1 MADDRRD
8 GHAQPARKPASH
20 DQIAADAQAELDR
33 LRHESGGALTGQ
45 ELRDR
50 EGLTEDDV
58 MPVPDLDWR
67 LTPRNIALQ
76 LLGLIL
82 FGAVVWFL
90 VDLMVDSWGALLAPR
105 VESAQ

>member
-1 MADDRRD
+1 MSDEMRD
-8 GHAQPARKPASH
+8 GPAKPARKPTAH
-20 DQIAADAQAELDR
+20 DQTAADAQAELDR
-33 LRHESGGALTGQ
+33 LRHEAGGALTGQ

-50 EGLTEDDV
+50 EGLSEDDV
-58 MPVPDLDWR
+58 IPVPDLDWR

-76 LLGLIL
+76 LLGLAI

-105 VESAQ
+105 A